1 MVRMMIEKTG
11 DDHLDELIAKNADL
25 IRELEDFARKKAEEN
40 DILIKRVLEI
50 RAKRLNLENE

>member
-11 DDHLDELIAKNADL
+11 DDHLDELIAQNADL
-25 IRELEDFARKKAEEN
+25 IRELEDFAKKKAEEN
-40 DILIKRVLEI
+40 DRLIKRVREI